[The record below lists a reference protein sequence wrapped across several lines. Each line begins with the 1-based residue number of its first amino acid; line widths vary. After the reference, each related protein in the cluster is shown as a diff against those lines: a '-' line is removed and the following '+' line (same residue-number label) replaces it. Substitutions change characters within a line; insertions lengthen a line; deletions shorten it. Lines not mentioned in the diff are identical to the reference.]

1 MYFVLYY
8 NSSCILYL
16 SYSFPLQS
24 IIFFQNLHVSERW
37 LEANDMIIFSRK
49 FSKHFKMSVRI
60 KPRFQHPNPR
70 SYANAVEILE
80 NPVRS
85 LVFVMPSDLTMTS
98 QLPRVAL
105 SENAKY
111 NKIAISVS
119 WSIQWGKSKNPI
131 HAATINISLW
141 KTEK

>member
-1 MYFVLYY
+1 
-8 NSSCILYL
+8 
-16 SYSFPLQS
+16 
-24 IIFFQNLHVSERW
+24 
-37 LEANDMIIFSRK
+37 MIIFSRK

-111 NKIAISVS
+111 NKIAIQSLDQYSEAKVR
-119 WSIQWGKSKNPI
+119 IRYMQQLLIYPYGKPRNKFI
-131 HAATINISLW
+131 YYINTHINVFIS
-141 KTEK
+141 